1 MALRASQSLDH
12 PKSQDLYLW
21 AWRTRSMLWD
31 RCFIKEY
38 IRKEGPG
45 LKLEISGPFPTKE
58 KDGNLKLPM
67 QVYIEY
73 PYI

>member
-1 MALRASQSLDH
+1 
-12 PKSQDLYLW
+12 
-21 AWRTRSMLWD
+21 MLWD

-73 PYI
+73 PYIYNKIVIDLFGLLQQWG